1 MFNRIIDHAL
11 RAAGIEPSQFDA
23 EIVKAKYKN
32 RMDWF
37 LRSAT
42 EDFHAAY
49 NERVR
54 QEKTANERA

>member
-23 EIVKAKYKN
+23 AIVKAKYKN

-42 EDFHAAY
+42 TSLHDAY
-49 NERVR
+49 NQRV
-54 QEKTANERA
+54 QMEKLNERT